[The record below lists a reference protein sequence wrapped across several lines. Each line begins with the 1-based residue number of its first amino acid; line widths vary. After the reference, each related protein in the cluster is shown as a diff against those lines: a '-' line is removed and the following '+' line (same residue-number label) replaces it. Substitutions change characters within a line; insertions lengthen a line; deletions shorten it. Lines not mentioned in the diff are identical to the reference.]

1 MRSIGLAVL
10 ALGLAAPLALRADTA
25 NVAGDA
31 FVHSGQPNANL
42 GAQSSMTVRIAL
54 NGTIQDAYAQFDL
67 SALPPAS
74 TVDKAVLRLWV
85 NKVSAPGTIEV
96 LPVLD
101 FTLLH
106 NTGAAFS
113 ILAGASG
120 WQRWFFI
127 VLAGVVSVALIVWL
141 WRLPRGHRMIAVAL
155 ALVTGGAVGNLI
167 DRVRHGYVVD
177 FIHVHWGAAYFPA
190 FNIADSAIT
199 IGAALLIL
207 DAFMQRS

>member
-1 MRSIGLAVL
+1 MKDQQPGLEMSAEQ
-10 ALGLAAPLALRADTA
+10 
-25 NVAGDA
+25 
-31 FVHSGQPNANL
+31 QP
-42 GAQSSMTVRIAL
+42 ST
-54 NGTIQDAYAQFDL
+54 DL
-67 SALPPAS
+67 SMSVIAR
-74 TVDKAVLRLWV
+74 LRLQRTHPAAWLWLSV
-85 NKVSAPGTIEV
+85 AVIVLDQATKFLVTRFLDLYERVEV

-127 VLAGVVSVALIVWL
+127 VLAGVVSLALLVWL

-155 ALVTGGAVGNLI
+155 ALVLGGALGNLI

-177 FIHVHWGAAYFPA
+177 FIHAHWGAAYFPA

-207 DAFMQRS
+207 DAFRQRS

>member
-1 MRSIGLAVL
+1 MPDLERTHPAAWLWLSVSVV
-10 ALGLAAPLALRADTA
+10 ALDQATKFLVTRFL
-25 NVAGDA
+25 
-31 FVHSGQPNANL
+31 
-42 GAQSSMTVRIAL
+42 
-54 NGTIQDAYAQFDL
+54 DL
-67 SALPPAS
+67 YER
-74 TVDKAVLRLWV
+74 V
-85 NKVSAPGTIEV
+85 EV

-127 VLAGVVSVALIVWL
+127 VLAGAVSAALVVWL
-141 WRLPRGHRMIAVAL
+141 CRLPRGQRMIAIAL
-155 ALVTGGAVGNLI
+155 SLVLGGALGNVI
-167 DRVRHGYVVD
+167 DRIANGFVVD

-190 FNIADSAIT
+190 FNIADSAIS

-207 DAFMQRS
+207 DAFRQRR